1 MNIKT
6 LDDQENELF
15 FSCTVND
22 FIESYNGFWYQS
34 KKELYLTP
42 IDKWIK
48 DEYDRGI
55 HFANKTRGYYFKKDY
70 KNWTLPS
77 ISVYVPQNA
86 DYIQEITIDF
96 DDHSYRKEMYELY
109 EEMCFYT
116 LKVFF
121 HNLSDENLTELYK
134 TINQLAYDNIFPH
147 EKAYTYDSVPCA
159 LYYKDGIGVYP
170 YFAIGQSVKL
180 CILPITDQTL
190 NEFKE
195 KGVAIY
201 EISGN

>member
-1 MNIKT
+1 
-6 LDDQENELF
+6 
-15 FSCTVND
+15 
-22 FIESYNGFWYQS
+22 
-34 KKELYLTP
+34 
-42 IDKWIK
+42 
-48 DEYDRGI
+48 
-55 HFANKTRGYYFKKDY
+55 
-70 KNWTLPS
+70 
-77 ISVYVPQNA
+77 
-86 DYIQEITIDF
+86 
-96 DDHSYRKEMYELY
+96 MYELY